1 MNNQSN
7 TPSLFSYF
15 LTLTFA
21 VFISIPFSYA
31 DDDDGRKYMGMG
43 YGHMGQGHMGYG
55 RMGQGHMGYGRM
67 GQGHM
72 GYGHMGSH
80 RMGMMG
86 MGYGFLNSLNL
97 SNEQRTTIRNIHKEM
112 RPQQFALQDK
122 IAELSDELH
131 TLYNEDKPNAKKVG
145 AVYKKIFDL
154 KQQQIELGITIKN
167 KTYDVLNKKQ
177 KDKLKELKSSG
188 TDYRSYK
195 GMYGRGMHR
204 MMD

>member
-7 TPSLFSYF
+7 TPSLYSYC
-15 LTLTFA
+15 LTLTFV
-21 VFISIPFSYA
+21 VFLSIPFSYA
-31 DDDDGRKYMGMG
+31 DDDDRRQGMG
-43 YGHMGQGHMGYG
+43 YGPMGQGY
-55 RMGQGHMGYGRM
+55 
-67 GQGHM
+67 M
-72 GYGHMGSH
+72 GYGHMGSR

-86 MGYGFLNSLNL
+86 MGYGFLSSLDL
-97 SNEQRTTIRNIHKEM
+97 SNEQRATIRNIHKEM
-112 RPQQFALQDK
+112 RSQKFSLQDK

-131 TLYNEDKPNAKKVG
+131 TLYKEDKPNAKKVG
-145 AVYKKIFDL
+145 AVYKKIFNL

-177 KDKLKELKSSG
+177 KEKLKALKSSG
-188 TDYRSYK
+188 TNYRSYK

>member
-7 TPSLFSYF
+7 IPSLYPFC
-15 LTLTFA
+15 LTLTFV
-21 VFISIPFSYA
+21 VFLSIPFSYA
-31 DDDDGRKYMGMG
+31 DDDDRRQGMG
-43 YGHMGQGHMGYG
+43 YGP
-55 RMGQGHMGYGRM
+55 M

-86 MGYGFLNSLNL
+86 MGYGFFSSLDL
-97 SNEQRTTIRNIHKEM
+97 SNEQRATIRNIHKEM
-112 RPQQFALQDK
+112 RSQQFSLQDK
-122 IAELSDELH
+122 IAELKDELH
-131 TLYNEDKPNAKKVG
+131 TLYKEEKPNAKKVG
-145 AVYKKIFDL
+145 AVYKKIFTL
-154 KQQQIELGITIKN
+154 KQQQIELSITIKN

-177 KDKLKELKSSG
+177 KERLKELKSSG

-195 GMYGRGMHR
+195 GMYGRGMHH